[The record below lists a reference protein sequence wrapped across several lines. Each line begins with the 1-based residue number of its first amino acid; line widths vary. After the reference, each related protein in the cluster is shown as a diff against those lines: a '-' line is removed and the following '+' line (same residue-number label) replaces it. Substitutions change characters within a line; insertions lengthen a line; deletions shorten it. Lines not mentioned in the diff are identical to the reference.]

1 MTLNYG
7 TTTPQGPIA
16 GAARKPGYA
25 GTLAAACGAVF
36 VAQVANAL
44 PASLLGLFQQDL
56 DTHGSQLTWI
66 TAAFM
71 IAVVCFEFTFGILG
85 DLFGRRKLVAAGT
98 ALVAT
103 GSTVAALAPTVQVLW
118 IGTALNGLGAGA
130 MFPGSLTAITAVTR
144 SMRERAHAVA
154 LWSGFLSAGAAVS
167 PLLGGMFA
175 KVGSWRGS
183 FWVLVAL
190 AVASMVVTLAL
201 ATESKAPEGRKF
213 DVSGQITFA
222 AGLILVLYGA
232 VEGPESGW
240 TSVPVM
246 LALTLGICFLAG
258 FVVVELGA
266 DSPIFDLK
274 LFRNR
279 AFTVSSVVAVIGML
293 AFLGACFAMSMWMGP
308 VQHQDPMRVAILFL
322 LLQGPAF
329 LLVPAVSRLLHR
341 VAASWLLTSGFALM
355 AIGSLLF
362 TRLDVTDPGLAPFVA
377 PALLIG
383 IGFAL
388 TVSSVTAV
396 ALNSVPPH
404 LAGMASATT
413 NMLRDLGFA
422 LGPVVVGAVALSNA
436 ATAFAANLAGT
447 DLPRDQLAAARGI
460 AEAGGPIAVN
470 SLPPGTPGSAAHGLA
485 LEALGSGFSTA
496 FLICGIAAALAALL
510 TAVGMIGVRP
520 HHSLAPSAAEP
531 SPTERGVVPQ
541 PAAEERAATG
551 SPSHPASPPQS

>member
-1 MTLNYG
+1 MTLNNG
-7 TTTPQGPIA
+7 TTTSQGPTA
-16 GAARKPGYA
+16 GAARMPGYA

-44 PASLLGLFQQDL
+44 PASLNGLFQQDL
-56 DTHGSQLTWI
+56 NTHGSQLTWI

-71 IAVVCFEFTFGILG
+71 IAVVCFEFTFGVLG
-85 DLFGRRKLVAAGT
+85 DLFGRRRLVAAGT
-98 ALVAT
+98 ALVAA
-103 GSTVAALAPTVQVLW
+103 GSAVAALAPSVQVLW
-118 IGTALNGLGAGA
+118 IGAALNGLGAGA

-144 SMRERAHAVA
+144 TARERAQAVA

-183 FWVLVAL
+183 FWVLVGLAL
-190 AVASMVVTLAL
+190 VSMVVTLVL
-201 ATESKAPEGRKF
+201 ATESKAPEGRSL
-213 DVSGQITFA
+213 DVPGQITFA
-222 AGLILVLYGA
+222 LGLILVLYGA

-240 TSVPVM
+240 TTLPVL
-246 LALTLGICFLAG
+246 LAFVLGACFLAA
-258 FVVVELGA
+258 FVLVELGA
-266 DSPIFDLK
+266 SSPIFDLK

-293 AFLGACFAMSMWMGP
+293 AFLGACFATSMWLGP
-308 VQHQDPMRVAILFL
+308 VQHQDPIRVAVPFL

-329 LLVPAVSRLLHR
+329 LLIPVVSRLLHK
-341 VAASWLLTSGFALM
+341 VAASWLLTSGFVLM
-355 AIGSLLF
+355 AIGCLLC
-362 TRLDVTDPGLAPFVA
+362 TRLDVTDTGLGAFVA

-396 ALNSVPPH
+396 ALNSVPQH

-436 ATAFAANLAGT
+436 GSAFGEKLAGA
-447 DLPRDQLAAARGI
+447 DLTPGELAAAQEIGR
-460 AEAGGPIAVN
+460 AGGPIAVN
-470 SLPPGTPGSAAHGLA
+470 SLPPGAPGSSAHGLA
-485 LEALGSGFSTA
+485 LDALGSGFSTA
-496 FLICGIAAALAALL
+496 YLVCGVAALVAAAL
-510 TAVGMIGVRP
+510 TAFGMIGLRSD
-520 HHSLAPSAAEP
+520 HSATDADSAPR
-531 SPTERGVVPQ
+531 SPGRDDA
-541 PAAEERAATG
+541 PA
-551 SPSHPASPPQS
+551 PAPAR

>member
-1 MTLNYG
+1 MTLNNG
-7 TTTPQGPIA
+7 TTTSQGPTA
-16 GAARKPGYA
+16 GAARMPGYA

-44 PASLLGLFQQDL
+44 PASLNGLFQQDL
-56 DTHGSQLTWI
+56 NTHGSQLTWI

-71 IAVVCFEFTFGILG
+71 IAVVCFEFTFGVLG
-85 DLFGRRKLVAAGT
+85 DLFGRRRLVAAGT
-98 ALVAT
+98 ALVAA
-103 GSTVAALAPTVQVLW
+103 GSAVAALAPSVQVLW
-118 IGTALNGLGAGA
+118 IGAALNGLGAGA

-144 SMRERAHAVA
+144 TARERAQAVA

-183 FWVLVAL
+183 FWVLVGLAL
-190 AVASMVVTLAL
+190 VSMVVTLVL
-201 ATESKAPEGRKF
+201 ATESKAPEGRSL
-213 DVSGQITFA
+213 DVPGQITFA
-222 AGLILVLYGA
+222 LGLILVLYGA

-240 TSVPVM
+240 TTLPVL
-246 LALTLGICFLAG
+246 LAFILGACFLAA
-258 FVVVELGA
+258 FVLVELGA
-266 DSPIFDLK
+266 SSPIFDLK

-293 AFLGACFAMSMWMGP
+293 AFLGACFATSMWLGP
-308 VQHQDPMRVAILFL
+308 VQHQDPIRVAVPFL

-329 LLVPAVSRLLHR
+329 LLIPVVSRLLHK
-341 VAASWLLTSGFALM
+341 VAASWLLTSGFVLM
-355 AIGSLLF
+355 AIGCLLC
-362 TRLDVTDPGLAPFVA
+362 TRLDVTDTGLGAFVA

-396 ALNSVPPH
+396 ALNSVPQH

-436 ATAFAANLAGT
+436 GSAFGEKLAGA
-447 DLPRDQLAAARGI
+447 DLTPGELAAAQEIGR
-460 AEAGGPIAVN
+460 AGGPIAVN
-470 SLPPGTPGSAAHGLA
+470 SLPPGAPGSSAHGLA
-485 LEALGSGFSTA
+485 LDALGSGFSTA
-496 FLICGIAAALAALL
+496 YLVCGVAALVAAAL
-510 TAVGMIGVRP
+510 TAFGMIGLRSD
-520 HHSLAPSAAEP
+520 HSAGDADSAPR
-531 SPTERGVVPQ
+531 SPGRDDA
-541 PAAEERAATG
+541 PA
-551 SPSHPASPPQS
+551 PAPAR

>member
-1 MTLNYG
+1 MTLNNG
-7 TTTPQGPIA
+7 TTTSQGPTA
-16 GAARKPGYA
+16 GAARMPGYA
-25 GTLAAACGAVF
+25 GTLTAACGAVF

-44 PASLLGLFQQDL
+44 PASLLGLFQEDL
-56 DTHGSQLTWI
+56 HTHGSQLTWI

-71 IAVVCFEFTFGILG
+71 IAVVCFEFTFGVLG
-85 DLFGRRKLVAAGT
+85 DLFGRRRLVVAGTVLVAAGS
-98 ALVAT
+98 A
-103 GSTVAALAPTVQVLW
+103 VAALAPNVQVLW
-118 IGTALNGLGAGA
+118 IGAALNGLGAGA

-183 FWVLVAL
+183 FSVLVGLAL
-190 AVASMVVTLAL
+190 VSMVLTLAL

-213 DVSGQITFA
+213 DVAGQITFA
-222 AGLILVLYGA
+222 IGLVLVLYGA

-240 TSVPVM
+240 TTLPVM
-246 LALTLGICFLAG
+246 LAFIFGTCFLAG
-258 FVVVELGA
+258 FAVVELGA
-266 DSPIFDLK
+266 ESPIFDLK

-308 VQHQDPMRVAILFL
+308 VQHQDPIRVAILFL

-329 LLVPAVSRLLHR
+329 LLIPVVSRLLHR
-341 VAASWLLTSGFALM
+341 VAASWLLTSGFVLM
-355 AIGSLLF
+355 AIGCLLF
-362 TRLDVTDPGLAPFVA
+362 TRLDVTDPGLGAFVT

-396 ALNSVPPH
+396 ALNSVPVN

-413 NMLRDLGFA
+413 NMLRDLGFV
-422 LGPVVVGAVALSNA
+422 LGPVVVGAVALGNA
-436 ATAFAANLAGT
+436 GSAFATNLAGA
-447 DLPRDQLAAARGI
+447 DLPAGQAAAAREI
-460 AEAGGPIAVN
+460 AGAGGPVAVN
-470 SLPPGTPGSAAHGLA
+470 SLPPGAPGSAAHGLA
-485 LEALGSGFSTA
+485 LDALGSGFSTA
-496 FLICGIAAALAALL
+496 FLVCGVAAAVAAAL
-510 TAVGMIGVRP
+510 TAFGMIGVHRHSPEESAPPAPGSDGRAESAPTVLRP
-520 HHSLAPSAAEP
+520 
-531 SPTERGVVPQ
+531 
-541 PAAEERAATG
+541 
-551 SPSHPASPPQS
+551 

>member
-1 MTLNYG
+1 MTLNNG
-7 TTTPQGPIA
+7 MPTSPGPTA
-16 GAARKPGYA
+16 GAARTPGYA
-25 GTLAAACGAVF
+25 GTLAAACCAVF

-56 DTHGSQLTWI
+56 NTHGSQLTWI

-71 IAVVCFEFTFGILG
+71 IAVVCFEFTFGVLG
-85 DLFGRRKLVAAGT
+85 DLFGRRRLIVVGTGMVA
-98 ALVAT
+98 V
-103 GSTVAALAPTVQVLW
+103 GSVVAALAPTVQVLW
-118 IGTALNGLGAGA
+118 IGAALNGLGAGA
-130 MFPGSLTAITAVTR
+130 MFPASLTAITAVTR
-144 SMRERAHAVA
+144 TMRERAHAVA
-154 LWSGFLSAGAAVS
+154 VWSGFLSAGAAVS

-183 FWVLVAL
+183 FWVLVGLAL
-190 AVASMVVTLAL
+190 VSMVLTLVL
-201 ATESKAPEGRKF
+201 ATESKSPEGRKL
-213 DVSGQITFA
+213 DVPGQITFA
-222 AGLILVLYGA
+222 LGLILVLYGA

-240 TSVPVM
+240 TTLPVI
-246 LALTLGICFLAG
+246 LAFALGACFLAG

-266 DSPIFDLK
+266 ESPIFDLR

-308 VQHQDPMRVAILFL
+308 VQHQDPIRVAILFL

-329 LLVPAVSRLLHR
+329 LLIPVVSRLLHR
-341 VAASWLLTSGFALM
+341 VAASWLLTSGFVLM
-355 AIGSLLF
+355 AIGCLLF
-362 TRLDVTDPGLAPFVA
+362 TRLDVTDPGLGAFVA
-377 PALLIG
+377 PALLVG

-396 ALNSVPPH
+396 ALNSVPLN

-436 ATAFAANLAGT
+436 GSSFVANVSGA
-447 DLPRDQLAAARGI
+447 DLPAGQVAAAREI

-470 SLPPGTPGSAAHGLA
+470 SLPPGAPGSAAHGLA
-485 LEALGSGFSTA
+485 LDALGSGFSTA
-496 FLICGIAAALAALL
+496 FLVCGVAAAVAAVL
-510 TAVGMIGVRP
+510 TSVGMIGVHAQRSTENEESAPLP
-520 HHSLAPSAAEP
+520 HGRDGRSESAL
-531 SPTERGVVPQ
+531 T
-541 PAAEERAATG
+541 T
-551 SPSHPASPPQS
+551 